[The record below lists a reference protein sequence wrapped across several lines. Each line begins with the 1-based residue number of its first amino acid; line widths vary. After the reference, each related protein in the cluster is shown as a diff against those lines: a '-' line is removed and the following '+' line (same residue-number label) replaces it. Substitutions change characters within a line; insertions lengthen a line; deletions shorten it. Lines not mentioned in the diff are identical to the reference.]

1 MRVHTVSLGC
11 AKNRV
16 DSEKC
21 LSILLRQ
28 GCEAAD
34 SPGDADLILIN
45 SCGFIGDARRETIET
60 ALELAEYK
68 KQNGKLKLAVMGCM
82 VERFKKEMEKEMP
95 EIDYLF
101 SLSEGS
107 MAELYDSANTRRALE
122 TRLPF
127 AYLKI
132 AEGCGSSC
140 SFCSIPLIRGG
151 LKSRPMDEIEREARS
166 LMEFGIREICLVA
179 QDTTRYGA
187 DLGIKNGIVKLLQR
201 LAALG
206 PAWLRLMYGYPTLVT
221 DDLIRLISSTD
232 SITPYLD
239 IPFQHVDSGLL
250 KAMGRQE
257 SESGIMRLIEKIRKA
272 MPDGAIRSSFIVG
285 FPGETDEIFGKLE
298 KFIQNAELDHVGVFT
313 YSREEG
319 TKAAE
324 LPDDVPDKIKEER
337 KTRIMELQS
346 PVSEKRNRRKVGKKF
361 QALVERFD
369 AENSLLTGRL
379 TTQAP
384 EVDGELIL
392 DECDASPGDIIT
404 VRITEAFEYDLVGKP
419 A

>member
-1 MRVHTVSLGC
+1 
-11 AKNRV
+11 
-16 DSEKC
+16 
-21 LSILLRQ
+21 
-28 GCEAAD
+28 
-34 SPGDADLILIN
+34 
-45 SCGFIGDARRETIET
+45 
-60 ALELAEYK
+60 
-68 KQNGKLKLAVMGCM
+68 
-82 VERFKKEMEKEMP
+82 
-95 EIDYLF
+95 
-101 SLSEGS
+101 
-107 MAELYDSANTRRALE
+107 
-122 TRLPF
+122 
-127 AYLKI
+127 
-132 AEGCGSSC
+132 
-140 SFCSIPLIRGG
+140 
-151 LKSRPMDEIEREARS
+151 
-166 LMEFGIREICLVA
+166 
-179 QDTTRYGA
+179 
-187 DLGIKNGIVKLLQR
+187 
-201 LAALG
+201 
-206 PAWLRLMYGYPTLVT
+206 
-221 DDLIRLISSTD
+221 
-232 SITPYLD
+232 
-239 IPFQHVDSGLL
+239 
-250 KAMGRQE
+250 MGRQE

-272 MPDGAIRSSFIVG
+272 MPDGAIRSSFVVG

-404 VRITEAFEYDLVGKP
+404 VRITEAFEYDLVGNP